1 MATFPQLRL
10 RPKQRGTATIEAV
23 MALLVFVLI
32 WAGVHYMGNLY
43 EAQLRTG
50 SEARACAWLISA
62 GACEVEI
69 EGCSLAVR
77 DGNLRGKDTELTKEA
92 QRQKTES
99 KFADAVIEK
108 LTSQVSKLF
117 GQRGHMTVGA
127 EVARPE
133 ALGGKTAEVSSSYSL
148 PCNTKAT
155 NTDDL
160 ANSLMDAQPWE
171 ETQ

>member
-1 MATFPQLRL
+1 MATYDQMRV
-10 RPKQRGTATIEAV
+10 RRKQRGTATIEAV

-43 EAQLRTG
+43 EAQLRTD
-50 SEARACAWLISA
+50 SEARGCAWLISA
-62 GACEVEI
+62 GACEVDI

-77 DGNLRGKDTELTKEA
+77 DGNANGKDADLKGAGQHSEGG
-92 QRQKTES
+92 
-99 KFADAVIEK
+99 KFAKAVTEK
-108 LTSQVSKLF
+108 LTNQLGKLF

-127 EVARPE
+127 EVVRPE
-133 ALGGKTAEVSSSYSL
+133 ALGGKTSEVSSSYSL